1 MVADSEKAIESKLVA
16 AIDKVGG
23 WALKL
28 PCTYVAGLPDR
39 MVLLP
44 KGRIF
49 FVEVKTTGKKPT
61 PIQRLIHRRLHCLG
75 FTVYVADSFEKL
87 QTILNSYDL

>member
-1 MVADSEKAIESKLVA
+1 MDSEKLIEKTLVA
-16 AIDKVGG
+16 EVKKLGG

-28 PCTYVAGLPDR
+28 LCQFVTGLPDR

-44 KGRIF
+44 DGVIF

-61 PIQRLIHRRLHCLG
+61 PVQKLVHEKLRRLG
-75 FTVYVADSFEKL
+75 FTVHIIDSLEQLHQTLNKL
-87 QTILNSYDL
+87 LD

>member
-1 MVADSEKAIESKLVA
+1 MAVDSEKSIEKTLVKLTK
-16 AIDKVGG
+16 DLGG

-28 PCTYVAGLPDR
+28 LCNYVTGLPDR

-44 KGRIF
+44 GGRVF

-61 PIQRLIHRRLHCLG
+61 AVQKLVHEKLRRLG
-75 FTVYVADSFEKL
+75 FTVHVIDSLEQLNTIFNKL
-87 QTILNSYDL
+87 LE